1 MKNAYFVRAGL
12 VGASG
17 VGGCGWFARGWWV
30 VRVVAAAGLV
40 GGIFCARCADKIHSQ
55 EKMCLA
61 KVVHCM
67 HPPFYHKAGCKGGLY
82 GRRNASCFY
91 FRCVAANVA
100 CACHGSVHGFVHPAA
115 NCCRCKQRALACIAV
130 AKQCFSCTNVQ
141 V

>member
-1 MKNAYFVRAGL
+1 MSGAG
-12 VGASG
+12 GSHG
-17 VGGCGWFARGWWV
+17 VGGWCGGWWL
-30 VRVVAAAGLV
+30 VAAAGLV
-40 GGIFCARCADKIHSQ
+40 RLWWVRAGLGWDFLRALRGQNS
-55 EKMCLA
+55 LA
-61 KVVHCM
+61 GKNVSTKSCTLY
-67 HPPFYHKAGCKGGLY
+67 PIPFYHKAGCKGGLY